1 MGIFATVLP
10 GFLLAEGMRRI
21 GASKAAIISSAGP
34 VATIFLAYIF
44 LGETIS
50 QMQMAGTALII
61 AGVLLVGLRRK
72 G

>member
-1 MGIFATVLP
+1 
-10 GFLLAEGMRRI
+10 MRRI

-44 LGETIS
+44 LGETVS